1 MNTLVTDAISA
12 IRPFP
17 GGDPAADPG
26 AIVAGAN
33 WRITVLRDGLFR
45 VEWSDDGGFED
56 RASTFAIRR
65 RLAVPDYTVR
75 HIDGVVEISTGRAR
89 LRYDGRPFS
98 ARGLSVETRAGGA
111 HRWRYGEN
119 AGNLGG
125 TGRTLDDVDGRMP
138 LEPGVLSRDGVAVV
152 DDSDSFV
159 FDRSGWIAT
168 RVPGRRDISIF
179 AYGDDFDDALRAYYD
194 VSGAPSLLPR
204 WALGNWWSRYHRYTD
219 ATYLELMDRF
229 AADDLPFSVAV
240 VDMDW
245 HHVDSVP
252 PRFGT
257 GWTGYSW
264 NRALFPDPEAF
275 LAQLH
280 SRNLRVA
287 LNLHPADGVRAFE
300 DQYRPMATALG
311 RNPDSEEPIAFDPVD
326 PTFLKAYFEVLH
338 HPLEAQGVDFWWI
351 DWQQGQASRLPG
363 VDPLWILNHFHY
375 LDSSR
380 GGAPGMVFSRYAGP
394 GSQRYAV
401 GFSGD
406 AVISWAS
413 LAFQPEFT
421 ATAAN
426 IGYAWWSHDIGG
438 HINGVRDDD
447 LATRWVQFGVFSP
460 IMRLHSASNAFI
472 RKEPWHFP
480 LEPRAAMSDAL
491 RFRHRLIPY
500 LHTMNH
506 RAAAGTPL
514 VRPMYHLFPQREEAY
529 TVPNQYAFG
538 TELIVAPVVEPRDP
552 ITLLGSAPAWLP
564 PGSWTDIFTGVSYR
578 GDRFVTLHRSL
589 QTIPVL
595 IREGGI
601 VPLDAS
607 AGLDA
612 TANPATLEVLVAPGA
627 SGAFTLVDDGDHPDD
642 GLCETELAWDD
653 ERRTFRV
660 GPARGATQ
668 LVPASREW
676 RITFLASRGA
686 RGGEGATAAD
696 RFTVVLT
703 ADAATGAELTLAEPP
718 APSTAHRTMLR
729 KILQEAQISNASKPT
744 IWSALDE
751 DASPAER
758 AHSLSS
764 LELPAPLRDALLE
777 LVESRPVAG

>member
-1 MNTLVTDAISA
+1 MNTRATESTPA
-12 IRPFP
+12 IRPLA
-17 GGDPAADPG
+17 GSDPAADPG
-26 AIVAGAN
+26 AVVTGAN
-33 WRITVLRDGLFR
+33 WRITVLHDGLFR
-45 VEWSDDGGFED
+45 VEWSEDGGFED

-65 RLAVPDYTVR
+65 RLAVPDYAVR
-75 HIDGVVEISTGRAR
+75 RIDCGVEITTARAR

-98 ARGLSVETRAGGA
+98 ARGLSVETLGHGA

-119 AGNLGG
+119 TGNLGG

-138 LEPGVLSRDGVAVV
+138 LEPGVLSRDGVAVL

-179 AYGDDFDDALRAYYD
+179 AYGEDFGDALRAYYD
-194 VSGAPSLLPR
+194 VSGTPSLLPR
-204 WALGNWWSRYHRYTD
+204 WALGNWWSRYHPYTD
-219 ATYLELMDRF
+219 AAYLGLMDRF
-229 AADDLPFSVAV
+229 AADGLPFSVAV

-264 NRALFPDPEAF
+264 NRELFPDPAAF
-275 LAQLH
+275 LGQLH
-280 SRNLRVA
+280 RRNLRVA

-300 DQYRPMATALG
+300 DQYRAMAGALG
-311 RNPDSEEPIAFDPVD
+311 RNPDSDEPIAFDPVD
-326 PTFLKAYFEVLH
+326 PAFLKAYFEVLH
-338 HPLEAQGVDFWWI
+338 HPLEEQGVDFWWI
-351 DWQQGQASRLPG
+351 DWQQGQSSRIPG

-380 GGAPGMVFSRYAGP
+380 SGAPGMTFSRYAGP
-394 GSQRYAV
+394 GSHRYAV

-421 ATAAN
+421 ASAAN

-447 LATRWVQFGVFSP
+447 LATRWVQFGAFSP

-480 LEPRAAMSDAL
+480 PEPRAAMSAAL
-491 RFRHRLIPY
+491 RFRHRLVPY

-514 VRPMYHLFPQREEAY
+514 VRPMYQLLPQREEAY

-538 TELIVAPVVEPRDP
+538 TELIVAPIVEPRDP
-552 ITLLGSAPAWLP
+552 TTLLGSARAWLP
-564 PGSWTDIFTGVSYR
+564 PGSWTDIFTGVSYS
-578 GDRFVTLHRSL
+578 GDRFVTLHRDL

-607 AGLDA
+607 SDLDA
-612 TANPATLEVLVAPGA
+612 TVNPATLEVLVAPGA
-627 SGAFTLVDDGDHPDD
+627 SGAFTLVEDGD
-642 GLCETELAWDD
+642 GRESGTCETELAWDE

-660 GPARGATQ
+660 SPARGATQ
-668 LVPASREW
+668 LVPVRREW
-676 RITFLASRGA
+676 RVTFLASRSA
-686 RGGEGATAAD
+686 GGESSTADD

-703 ADAATGAELTLAEPP
+703 ADSATGAELTLDEPP
-718 APSTAHRTMLR
+718 APSTAHRTMMR
-729 KILQEAQISNASKPT
+729 RVLQGAQLSNASKPV
-744 IWSALDE
+744 IWSALD
-751 DASPAER
+751 AATTPAEQ
-758 AHSLSS
+758 AHSLTV
-764 LELPAPLRDALLE
+764 LELPDSLRDALLE
-777 LVESRPVAG
+777 LAESRLVAG